1 MPQQLDRIVDER
13 GKVVGYVTSC
23 AMDTEGHLLGQAY
36 VNLDLHKEGT
46 QLAVLVTPRRA
57 PKPNDQ
63 LKLGERTQLPVPIVV
78 LSRFP
83 KRK

>member
-1 MPQQLDRIVDER
+1 MPQQLDRVIDER

-23 AMDTEGHLLGQAY
+23 AIDTEGLLLGQAY
-36 VNLDLHKEGT
+36 VSLDYHKEGT
-46 QLAVLVTPRRA
+46 KLAVLVTPRRA
-57 PKPNDQ
+57 PKPNNE
-63 LKLGERTQLPVPIVV
+63 LKLGERAQLPVPIVV